1 MYPYQNVG
9 PQEFD
14 LSSGLAIPC
23 NVVMLTNDPDGLVI
37 WIGDGWNKYIPG
49 LKRNR

>member
-9 PQEFD
+9 PQD
-14 LSSGLAIPC
+14 GSAQSSGLAIPC
-23 NVVMLTNDPDGLVI
+23 NVVTLTNNPDGLVV

-49 LKRNR
+49 LK